1 MSKARLAL
9 LLAAAGALVGL
20 VVATASV
27 LTGASLCEAGGTGL
41 ECYRLTRTLAV
52 RTGLV
57 AGVVTV
63 LMGLLMAGL
72 ARMLSQNEKQ
82 RAERAREAYL
92 ASRDRPSE
100 EPP

>member
-1 MSKARLAL
+1 VPKVRVAL

-27 LTGASLCEAGGTGL
+27 ITGASLCEAGGTGL
-41 ECYRLTRTLAV
+41 DCYRLTRTLAV

-63 LMGLLMAGL
+63 VMGLLVAGL
-72 ARMLSQNEKQ
+72 AKMLSENEKE
-82 RAERAREAYL
+82 RAERAMEAYL
-92 ASRDRPSE
+92 ASREPPSE